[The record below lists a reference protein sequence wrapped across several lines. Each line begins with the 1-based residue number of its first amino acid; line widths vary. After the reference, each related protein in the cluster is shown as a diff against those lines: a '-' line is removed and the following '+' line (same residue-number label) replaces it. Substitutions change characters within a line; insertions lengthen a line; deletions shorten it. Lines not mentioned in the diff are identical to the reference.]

1 MTRASSPAPP
11 ATSSGGPAPT
21 ASRVAPAKRGAL
33 TRTLRTYL
41 RPYVGPLVAVVLL
54 QLLSSGAS
62 LFLPTLNA
70 RIIDEGVAVGD
81 IGAIWRLGALM
92 LGLTVVQIIG
102 QASAI
107 YFGARTA
114 MGFGRDLRA
123 AIFDRVLS
131 FSAREVSQFGAPSLI
146 TRTTNDVQQVQQL
159 VMMTAFMIVGA
170 PIMMAGGLFMALRE
184 DIGLSW
190 LVAVAV
196 LGMGAVIIVILL
208 QALPLFRQMQTRID
222 TLNRVLREQI
232 SGLRVIRAF
241 VREPH
246 EAARFERANGDL
258 TTTSLRVGRRMLT
271 FFPVVQL
278 VMATSSV
285 GVMWFGGLRVDAG
298 EMQIGQLTA
307 FVQYLTMILMSVMMS
322 TMLLMIAPRA
332 QVCAVRIQEVLRT
345 SSSVVPPTDG
355 VREGVSHGEVRLD
368 HVTFSYPGAEV
379 PVLSDIS
386 FTVRAGETTGII
398 GSTGSGKS
406 TLISLIPRLFDATGG
421 RVLVDGVDVRA
432 LDPEVLWTSIGLVP
446 QRPYLFT
453 GTVASNLRY
462 GNPEAT
468 DEELWHALEVAQ
480 ARDFVESMPG
490 QLNAPIAQG
499 GTNVSGGQRQR
510 LSIAR
515 ALVRRPNVYL
525 FDDSFSALDVTTDA
539 RLRAALASETAD
551 AAVVIVGQRI
561 ATIRDADQIVV
572 LDDGRIEGI
581 GTHEHLLATCPTY
594 AEIVES
600 QFKAEE
606 AA

>member
-1 MTRASSPAPP
+1 MTTTQA
-11 ATSSGGPAPT
+11 APT
-21 ASRVAPAKRGAL
+21 ASGPVVKRGAL

-41 RPYVGPLVAVVLL
+41 KPYVGWLVAIVAL
-54 QLLSSGAS
+54 QLVASAAS

-81 IGAIWRLGALM
+81 IGAIWRLGAVM
-92 LGLTVVQIIG
+92 LGVTVVQIAG
-102 QASAI
+102 QAGAI

-114 MGFGRDLRA
+114 MAFGRDLRA
-123 AIFDRVLS
+123 AIFDNVLA
-131 FSAREVSQFGAPSLI
+131 FSTRELNQFGAPSLI

-159 VMMTAFMIVGA
+159 VMMTAFMIVSA
-170 PIMMAGGLFMALRE
+170 PIMMVGGLFMALRE

-196 LGMGAVIIVILL
+196 VGMGSIITVILL
-208 QALPLFRQMQTRID
+208 QALPLFRQMQVRID

-246 EAARFERANGDL
+246 EAARFEVANREL

-271 FFPVVQL
+271 FFPIVQL

-298 EMQIGQLTA
+298 AMQIGQLTA

-332 QVCAVRIQEVLRT
+332 QVCAVRIQEVLQTR
-345 SSSVVPPTDG
+345 SSVVPPAQG
-355 VREGVSHGEVRLD
+355 VREGLTHGEVRFED
-368 HVTFSYPGAEV
+368 VEFSYPGAEV
-379 PVLSDIS
+379 PVLSGIS

-398 GSTGSGKS
+398 GSTGSGKT
-406 TLISLIPRLFDATGG
+406 TLMSLIPRLFDATGG
-421 RVLVDGVDVRA
+421 RVLVDGVDVRD

-480 ARDFVESMPG
+480 ARDFVEQMPG
-490 QLNAPIAQG
+490 GLDAPIAQG

-515 ALVRRPNVYL
+515 ALVRRPDIYL

-561 ATIRDADQIVV
+561 ATIRDADQIIV

-581 GTHEHLLATCPTY
+581 GTHDHLLATCPTY

-606 AA
+606 AAA

>member
-1 MTRASSPAPP
+1 M
-11 ATSSGGPAPT
+11 
-21 ASRVAPAKRGAL
+21 

-208 QALPLFRQMQTRID
+208 QALPLFRQLQTRID

-345 SSSVVPPTDG
+345 SSSVVPPTHG
-355 VREGVSHGEVRLD
+355 VREGLSHGEVRLD

-379 PVLSDIS
+379 PVLSDVS

-480 ARDFVESMPG
+480 ARDFVETMPG

-525 FDDSFSALDVTTDA
+525 FDDSFSALDVATDA